1 MKKDKLIL
9 TVLVIC
15 GLVVILSLLPER
27 NRPRKWITH
36 AVPAGAELTR
46 NSSPSDGRRKGE
58 RPVMLSFELLKK
70 WTYVEGQTPI
80 PDFIRAFDGKN
91 VYMTGYMMPLITV
104 KNIRSFILA
113 PSLFGC
119 CYGQPPAVN
128 HIVLVSMA
136 DGKTA
141 KYFEDPIRVSGQ
153 FHCGEEKL
161 DGELLS
167 LYRID
172 ADEVV
177 TAAK

>member
-1 MKKDKLIL
+1 MKKGKLIL
-9 TVLVIC
+9 TVLIFC
-15 GLVVILSLLPER
+15 GLIIVTSLLSG
-27 NRPRKWITH
+27 NNPRRWTTQV
-36 AVPAGAELTR
+36 VPASAAVVRT
-46 NSSPSDGRRKGE
+46 SPSSDGE
-58 RPVMLSFELLKK
+58 RKEGRPVELSFALLKK
-70 WTYVEGQTPI
+70 WTYIEGKTPI
-80 PDFIRAFDGKN
+80 PDFIRAFDGKS
-91 VYMTGYMMPLITV
+91 VSMTGYMMPLITV

-167 LYRID
+167 LYRIN

-177 TAAK
+177 AAAK

>member
-1 MKKDKLIL
+1 MKKGKLIL
-9 TVLVIC
+9 IALIFCVLVI
-15 GLVVILSLLPER
+15 VTSLLSG
-27 NRPRKWITH
+27 NNPRRWMTQVAPASA
-36 AVPAGAELTR
+36 AVARTLP
-46 NSSPSDGRRKGE
+46 SSDVGRKDDSL
-58 RPVMLSFELLKK
+58 VALSFELLKK

-80 PDFIRAFDGKN
+80 PDFIRAFDGKS

-177 TAAK
+177 AAAK

>member
-1 MKKDKLIL
+1 MKKDKLVLKVLIIC
-9 TVLVIC
+9 VLV
-15 GLVVILSLLPER
+15 VVLSLLSGS
-27 NRPRKWITH
+27 NPRKL
-36 AVPAGAELTR
+36 LTR
-46 NSSPSDGRRKGE
+46 TAAADEALAWEKPSSDNGGKDRTI
-58 RPVMLSFELLKK
+58 VLSFDVLKK
-70 WTYVEGQTPI
+70 WTYIEGKTPI
-80 PDFIRAFDGKN
+80 PNFIRAFDGKS
-91 VYMTGYMMPLITV
+91 VEMTGYMMALNTV
-104 KNIRSFILA
+104 DNIRSFILM